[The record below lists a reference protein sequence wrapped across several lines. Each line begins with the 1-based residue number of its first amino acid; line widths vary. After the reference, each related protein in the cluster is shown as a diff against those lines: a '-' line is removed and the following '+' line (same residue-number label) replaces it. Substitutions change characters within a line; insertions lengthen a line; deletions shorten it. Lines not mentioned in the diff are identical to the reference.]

1 MSEEH
6 VKLTRRFNEE
16 FNRSGWRALWSAAD
30 PDIEFCEPP
39 EQPGAGV
46 FKGLDAA
53 REGVTRS
60 WDENGIDQHSDA
72 ERIVDLGAGRVLLL
86 NVMHLRGREG
96 VEVEHAAGNIVTFRD
111 GKILR
116 FQAYWS
122 QQTALK
128 AAGLAE

>member
-1 MSEEH
+1 MSQENVEI
-6 VKLTRRFNEE
+6 VRRFNEE
-16 FNRSGWRALWSAAD
+16 FNQSGWRALWSAAD

-39 EQPGAGV
+39 EQPGASV
-46 FKGLDAA
+46 FKGLEAA

-60 WDENGIDQHSDA
+60 WDENWIEQHSDA
-72 ERIVDLGAGRVLLL
+72 ERIVGLGDDRVLLL

-96 VEVEHAAGNIVTFRD
+96 VEVAHAAGNIVTLRD

-122 QQTALK
+122 QPAALK
-128 AAGLAE
+128 AAGLEE